1 MSDIPD
7 MASGVADPA
16 RALDAAGKLAL
27 LREALG
33 REGAGAIR
41 LRGPDWFAWVTGGG
55 DAGPGAS
62 FDARAAEVLVTHGEA
77 CILTDETEGE
87 RLRRGQVPSGFG
99 FHSAPWTESDLGET
113 YVLGAAAGKAV
124 LSDRP
129 GPLERP
135 LPAALRQQRM
145 VLDERARQDYRE
157 LGRDAAAA
165 VGEVLRAA
173 RPAWSE
179 RQLAGA
185 AARALWSRGIQPVML
200 LAAGE
205 RRLPPF
211 CQAPPSGDAIGK
223 RAGLSVC
230 ARRRGLHASLT
241 RSVAFGALD
250 DRERIA
256 QEALLRVEA
265 TALDA
270 VRAGVSLS
278 AVYHALD
285 AAYRHADRLDAIP
298 PAPPGRP
305 HRLRGVRTGGR
316 PQHRHRDGTGHGD
329 RIAPRVRLLQDRGHL
344 PARRGRAGTP
354 HAGPPMAGN
363 RRTRPRT
370 AALAGD
376 HIT

>member
-1 MSDIPD
+1 

-62 FDARAAEVLVTHGEA
+62 FDAGAAEVLVTHDEA

-87 RLRRGQVPSGFG
+87 RLRREQVPSGFG

-124 LSDRP
+124 LADRP

-200 LAAGE
+200 LATGE
-205 RRLPPF
+205 RRVPPF

-230 ARRRGLHASLT
+230 ARRRGLYASLT

-285 AAYRHADRLDAIP
+285 AAYRHADRLDAI
-298 PAPPGRP
+298 R
-305 HRLRGVRTGGR
+305 
-316 PQHRHRDGTGHGD
+316 RHRQGGVTGYAACELAAGPSTATGLEQGMAIALRPGFDCFKIEDTFLLGADGLELLTPD
-329 RIAPRVRLLQDRGHL
+329 PRW
-344 PARRGRAGTP
+344 PATDVRGRA
-354 HAGPPMAGN
+354 
-363 RRTRPRT
+363 RPLWLET
-370 AALAGD
+370 
-376 HIT
+376 T